1 MSQLLS
7 PVSFRGVT
15 FRNRLVVSPM
25 CQYSARHGLAN
36 DWHFAHLAR
45 FALGGFGAVIVEATG
60 VVPEGRITYGCL
72 GLWEDAQIAPLARI
86 VAFLK
91 SQGAVTG
98 IQIGHAG
105 RKASTPLWW
114 RGAFN
119 ETEAEKPGVA
129 FESWQ
134 PVAPSAVAHMD
145 HPDYQ
150 VPRALTLEEVQALPG
165 HFAAAARRA
174 LVAGFDLIEIHG
186 AHGYLLDQF
195 LSPVANKRTDAYG
208 GSRENRM
215 RLLLEVVEAI
225 RAVWPAE
232 KPLFLRLSVQD
243 AIAGGWTV
251 EDSVVLAGEVK
262 ARGVDL
268 IDCSSGGFA
277 GAGVV
282 PAPGYQVPLARALRA
297 SGIATMAVGLITTP
311 DAAEEVVASGAADL
325 VALGR
330 TALDDPNF
338 PLHARRV
345 LGETDV
351 YAQYPRPTGF
361 AVRLRDQAL
370 ERAAALRL

>member
-1 MSQLLS
+1 MSRLLS
-7 PVSFRGVT
+7 PVTLRGVT

-60 VVPEGRITYGCL
+60 VSPEGRITYGCL

-86 VAFLK
+86 AAFLK
-91 SQGAVTG
+91 SQGAVAG

-114 RGAFN
+114 RGSFD
-119 ETEAEKPGVA
+119 ETETEKPIVG

-134 PVAPSAVAHMD
+134 PVAPSALAHMD

-150 VPRALTLEEVQALPG
+150 VPRELTLSEVQALPQA
-165 HFAAAARRA
+165 FASAARRA
-174 LVAGFDLIEIHG
+174 LEAGFDLIEIHG

-195 LSPVANKRTDAYG
+195 LSPVANRRTDAYG
-208 GSRENRM
+208 GSLENRM
-215 RLLLEVVEAI
+215 RLMLEVIAAI
-225 RAVWPAE
+225 RTVWPAE

-243 AIAGGWTV
+243 AIEGGWTV
-251 EDSVVLAGEVK
+251 ADSQVLA
-262 ARGVDL
+262 ARARALGVDL

-277 GAGVV
+277 GA
-282 PAPGYQVPLARALRA
+282 AIQPGPGFQVPLARALRPT
-297 SGIATMAVGLITTP
+297 IPTMAVGLITTP
-311 DAAEEVVASGAADL
+311 EQAEQVVASGAADL

-338 PLHARRV
+338 PLHAARA
-345 LGETDV
+345 LGGDP
-351 YAQYPRPTGF
+351 YALAPRQTGF
-361 AVRLRDQAL
+361 AVRLRDRAL
-370 ERAAALRL
+370 EKARG